1 MKTMNMPD
9 RFGTG
14 SALVEFLAG
23 RLGAPECWPDDG
35 KVKATVIR
43 GRGMKHGTPCEE
55 ATSRSLTNTRSHL
68 IDARHLINQKQ
79 GRHE

>member
-9 RFGTG
+9 HFGTG

-23 RLGAPECWPDDG
+23 RLGTPECWPDDC

-43 GRGMKHGTPCEE
+43 GHLIKDGTPCD
-55 ATSRSLTNTRSHL
+55 AAASRSLTNTH
-68 IDARHLINQKQ
+68 ARIL
-79 GRHE
+79 